1 MVDKIQYALTLFDNK
16 EILIL
21 FGGLIVYHVVI
32 LVGLTLSVR
41 SSLALRLKS
50 LQSELDE
57 TKKNW
62 EHHDEGWKDRE
73 EELRRILNV
82 ERGREV
88 AQLKAEYD
96 CYIGLLEQ
104 KLARTRTRERSIS

>member
-1 MVDKIQYALTLFDNK
+1 MVDKIQYALTLFDSK

-32 LVGLTLSVR
+32 LLGITLSVR
-41 SSLALRLKS
+41 SSLAPRLKS

-62 EHHDEGWKDRE
+62 EHRDEGWKDRE

-88 AQLKAEYD
+88 SQLKAEYD
-96 CYIGLLEQ
+96 SYIGLLEQ
-104 KLARTRTRERSIS
+104 KLARTRERSIS

>member
-1 MVDKIQYALTLFDNK
+1 MVD
-16 EILIL
+16 
-21 FGGLIVYHVVI
+21 LIVYHVVI

-104 KLARTRTRERSIS
+104 KLARTRTRESIS

>member
-32 LVGLTLSVR
+32 LVGITLSVR

-50 LQSELDE
+50 L
-57 TKKNW
+57 KKNW

-104 KLARTRTRERSIS
+104 KLARTRTRESIS

>member
-1 MVDKIQYALTLFDNK
+1 MVDKIQYALALFDNK

-32 LVGLTLSVR
+32 LVGITLSVR

-50 LQSELDE
+50 LKQEKLGR
-57 TKKNW
+57 
-62 EHHDEGWKDRE
+62 HRDEGWKDRE

-88 AQLKAEYD
+88 SQLKAEYD
-96 CYIGLLEQ
+96 SYIGLLEQ
-104 KLARTRTRERSIS
+104 KLAKARPRERSIP

>member
-1 MVDKIQYALTLFDNK
+1 MVDKIQYAMTLFDSK

-32 LVGLTLSVR
+32 LVGITLSVR

-50 LQSELDE
+50 LQAELDE

-62 EHHDEGWKDRE
+62 EHRDEGWKDRE
-73 EELRRILNV
+73 EKLCRILNV

-88 AQLKAEYD
+88 
-96 CYIGLLEQ
+96 
-104 KLARTRTRERSIS
+104 S